1 MKLISKIS
9 EGILTSVE
17 TFYQTN
23 YSNPVENNFVF
34 AYRITIENHNA
45 FSVKLLRRHWHI
57 FDSNGTYKEVEGDG
71 VVGIQPIIQP
81 TEKHQYVSSCSLHSE
96 MGRMSGTYQMENLNT
111 QKLFSVIIP
120 SFELIA
126 PLKMN

>member
-1 MKLISKIS
+1 MKVISKIS

-34 AYRITIENHNA
+34 AYRITIENHNS
-45 FSVKLLRRHWHI
+45 FPVKLLRRHWHI

-71 VVGIQPIIQP
+71 VVGIQPIIQS